1 MSLEEILNGGGI
13 AAGVILTLLQ
23 IAPIPINPWS
33 WLAGAIGRAI
43 NSDLLKEV
51 KQTRKRLD
59 EHIKVDDEREADRHR
74 ERILKFNNAIMLGKE
89 HTEEE
94 FVDVLAT
101 IDSYEAYCS
110 THPDYKNSRAV
121 HAIANIERVY
131 DVRLEKHD
139 FLPYQ

>member
-1 MSLEEILNGGGI
+1 MTLEEILTGGGI
-13 AAGVILTLLQ
+13 SVAVVLTLLQ
-23 IAPIPINPWS
+23 LAPIKINPWS
-33 WLAGAIGRAI
+33 WLASAFGRAI
-43 NSDLLKEV
+43 NSDLLREV

-59 EHIKVDDEREADRHR
+59 EHIRIDDEREADRHR
-74 ERILKFNNAIMLGKE
+74 ERILKFHNAIMQGKR

-101 IDSYEAYCS
+101 IDSYESYCES
-110 THPDYKNSRAV
+110 HPEYKNSRAV

-131 DVRLEKHD
+131 DVRLVKHD

>member
-1 MSLEEILNGGGI
+1 MTLEEILTGGGI
-13 AAGVILTLLQ
+13 SAVAVLTLLQ
-23 IAPIPINPWS
+23 LAPIKINPWS
-33 WLAGAIGRAI
+33 WLARAFGRAI

-59 EHIKVDDEREADRHR
+59 EHIRIDDEREADRHR
-74 ERILKFNNAIMLGKE
+74 ERILKFNNALLQGKH
-89 HTEEE
+89 HTQEE

-121 HAIANIERVY
+121 HAISNIERLY
-131 DVRLEKHD
+131 DERLKKND
-139 FLPYQ
+139 FL

>member
-1 MSLEEILNGGGI
+1 MSLEEILTGGGI
-13 AAGVILTLLQ
+13 AAGVIMTLLQ
-23 IAPIPINPWS
+23 VAPIRINPWS
-33 WLAGAIGRAI
+33 WLAGAIGRAV

-51 KQTRKRLD
+51 KQTRMRLD

-74 ERILKFNNAIMLGKE
+74 ERILKFNNALLQGKH
-89 HTEEE
+89 HTQEE

-121 HAIANIERVY
+121 HAIANIERLY
-131 DVRLEKHD
+131 DERLKKND
-139 FLPYQ
+139 FL

>member
-1 MSLEEILNGGGI
+1 MTLEEILTGGGI
-13 AAGVILTLLQ
+13 SVAVVLTLLQ
-23 IAPIPINPWS
+23 IDPIKINPWS
-33 WLAGAIGRAI
+33 WLASAFGRAI

-59 EHIKVDDEREADRHR
+59 EHIRIDDEREADRHR
-74 ERILKFNNAIMLGKE
+74 ERILKFNNALLQGKH
-89 HTEEE
+89 HTQEE

-121 HAIANIERVY
+121 HAISNIERLY
-131 DVRLEKHD
+131 DERLQKND
-139 FLPYQ
+139 FL

>member
-1 MSLEEILNGGGI
+1 MTIQEILSGGGVS
-13 AAGVILTLLQ
+13 AVILLTLLQ
-23 IAPIPINPWS
+23 IAPIKINPWT
-33 WLAGAIGRAI
+33 WLAQAFGRAI
-43 NSDLLKEV
+43 NGDILREV
-51 KQTRKRLD
+51 KETRKRLD
-59 EHIKVDDEREADRHR
+59 EHIRIDDEREADRYR

-101 IDSYEAYCS
+101 IDSYEAYCAD
-110 THPDYKNSRAV
+110 HPDYKNSRAV